1 MPANG
6 SDTSL
11 DLVGEPDPLTY
22 SWRNVSV
29 YYSRSTKA
37 IDVPI
42 LKGGEF
48 VSIFLFFFLSR
59 RRGDV
64 FMFLWLGEELF
75 RGSIK
80 GPVCRRP
87 LCPHVATLTLL
98 LLLS

>member
-48 VSIFLFFFLSR
+48 VSIFLFFY
-59 RRGDV
+59 RGDEL
-64 FMFLWLGEELF
+64 MFLCFYGWEKSCFE
-75 RGSIK
+75 
-80 GPVCRRP
+80 GP
-87 LCPHVATLTLL
+87 
-98 LLLS
+98 